1 MAVEIVAENL
11 EAVPAI
17 LRPFVTEAD
26 GKFSLDETRI
36 KTEQDVENVLEA
48 KRKEANDRK
57 AAEDALRPFKQLG
70 KSPEELAE
78 LLKSA
83 GNGNQA
89 GSDPTK
95 SAEYLT
101 LAKQLEELKN
111 AYEPMKTDYEREK
124 EERAKRETWDA
135 VEKQID
141 QLPDKFDRDQV
152 REWAKDARGYFKLN
166 AISELEDID
175 GKKPLDFIISKADK
189 LKLLKEST
197 PSKFGSGRVNNPNT
211 EHRNVNGGTREGGF
225 RERVLASLR
234 EDSKIIE

>member
-11 EAVPAI
+11 ESVPEI
-17 LRPFVTEAD
+17 LRPFVTENG

-36 KTEQDVENVLEA
+36 KTEKDVENVLEA

-57 AAEDALRPFKQLG
+57 AAEDALRAFKQLG

-78 LLKSA
+78 IIKGA
-83 GNGNQA
+83 VNGNPA

-101 LAKQLEELKN
+101 LKKQFEELDGKYKPVLE
-111 AYEPMKTDYEREK
+111 AYEKEK
-124 EERAKRETWDA
+124 AEKLSRDTWDA
-135 VEKQID
+135 VEKLIG
-141 QLPDKFDRDQV
+141 QLDDKYDRERV
-152 REWAKDARGYFKLN
+152 REWAKDSKSYFKLN
-166 AISELEDID
+166 AISELDEVD

-197 PSKFGSGRVNNPNT
+197 PSKFGGGRVSNPNT
-211 EHRNVNGGTREGGF
+211 EQKNVSGGAREGGF

>member
-11 EAVPAI
+11 EAVPEV
-17 LRPFVTEAD
+17 LRPFVTENG

-36 KTEQDVENVLEA
+36 KTEQDVENELEA

-57 AAEDALRPFKQLG
+57 AAEDALRAFKQLG

-78 LLKSA
+78 MLKNV
-83 GNGNQA
+83 GNSNQA

-111 AYEPMKTDYEREK
+111 AYEPMKADYEREK

-197 PSKFGSGRVNNPNT
+197 PSKFGSGRVNNPNADQK
-211 EHRNVNGGTREGGF
+211 NVTGGQREGSY
-225 RERVLASLR
+225 RYRVTASLQD
-234 EDSKIIE
+234 EKEVD

>member
-17 LRPFVTEAD
+17 LRPFVTENG

-57 AAEDALRPFKQLG
+57 AAEDALRAFKQLG

-111 AYEPMKTDYEREK
+111 AYEPMKADYEREK

-197 PSKFGSGRVNNPNT
+197 PSKFGSGRVNNPNADHKAVT
-211 EHRNVNGGTREGGF
+211 GVTREG
-225 RERVLASLR
+225 SLR
-234 EDSKIIE
+234 ERAAALLKDSKEVD

>member
-11 EAVPAI
+11 EAVPEV
-17 LRPFVTEAD
+17 LRPFVTENG

-78 LLKSA
+78 MLKSA

-111 AYEPMKTDYEREK
+111 AYEPMKADYEREK
-124 EERAKRETWDA
+124 AEKAKRDTWDA
-135 VEKQID
+135 VEKMID
-141 QLPDKFDRDQV
+141 KLDDKYDRELV
-152 REWAKDARGYFKLN
+152 REWAKDSRGYFKLN

-197 PSKFGSGRVNNPNT
+197 PSKFGSGRVNNPNADHKAVT
-211 EHRNVNGGTREGGF
+211 GVTREGSY
-225 RERVLASLR
+225 RDRLAASLQDAK
-234 EDSKIIE
+234 EAD

>member
-11 EAVPAI
+11 EAVPEV
-17 LRPFVTEAD
+17 LRPFVTENG

-111 AYEPMKTDYEREK
+111 AYEPMKADYEREK
-124 EERAKRETWDA
+124 AEKAKRETWDA
-135 VEKQID
+135 VEKMID
-141 QLPDKFDRDQV
+141 KLDDKYDRELV
-152 REWAKDARGYFKLN
+152 REWAKDSRGYFKLN

-197 PSKFGSGRVNNPNT
+197 PSKFGSGRVNNPNADHKAVT
-211 EHRNVNGGTREGGF
+211 GGNREGSL
-225 RERVLASLR
+225 RDRVAASLR
-234 EDSKIIE
+234 DSKEID

>member
-11 EAVPAI
+11 ESVPEI
-17 LRPFVTEAD
+17 LRPFVTENG
-26 GKFSLDETRI
+26 GKFSLDESRI
-36 KTEQDVENVLEA
+36 KTEKDVENVLEA

-57 AAEDALRPFKQLG
+57 AAEDALRAFKQLG

-78 LLKSA
+78 IIKGA
-83 GNGNQA
+83 VNGNPA

-101 LAKQLEELKN
+101 LKKQFEELDGKYKPVLE
-111 AYEPMKTDYEREK
+111 AYEKEK
-124 EERAKRETWDA
+124 AEKLSRDTWDA
-135 VEKQID
+135 VEKLIG
-141 QLPDKFDRDQV
+141 QLDDKYDRERV
-152 REWAKDARGYFKLN
+152 REWAKDSKSYFKLN
-166 AISELEDID
+166 AISELDEVD

-197 PSKFGSGRVNNPNT
+197 PSKFGGGRVNNPNT
-211 EHRNVNGGTREGGF
+211 DQKNVSGGAREGGF

>member
-11 EAVPAI
+11 EAVPEV

-36 KTEQDVENVLEA
+36 KTERDVENVLEA

-78 LLKSA
+78 LLRSA
-83 GNGNQA
+83 ANGNPS

-111 AYEPMKTDYEREK
+111 AYEPMKADYEREK
-124 EERAKRETWDA
+124 AEKLSRDTWDA
-135 VEKQID
+135 VEKLIG
-141 QLPDKFDRDQV
+141 QLDDKYDRELV
-152 REWAKDARGYFKLN
+152 REWAKDSRGYFKLN
-166 AISELEDID
+166 AISELDEVD

-197 PSKFGSGRVNNPNT
+197 PSKFGSGRVNNPNADHKT
-211 EHRNVNGGTREGGF
+211 VTGVTREGSY
-225 RERVLASLR
+225 RDRLAASLQDAK
-234 EDSKIIE
+234 EAD

>member
-11 EAVPAI
+11 DAVPAI
-17 LRPFVTEAD
+17 LRPFVTENG

-101 LAKQLEELKN
+101 LAKQLEELKS
-111 AYEPMKTDYEREK
+111 AYEPMKADYEREK

-152 REWAKDARGYFKLN
+152 REWAKDARSYFKLN

-197 PSKFGSGRVNNPNT
+197 PSKFGSGRVNNPNADHKAVT
-211 EHRNVNGGTREGGF
+211 GTTREGGM
-225 RERVLASLR
+225 RQRVLESLQG
-234 EDSKIIE
+234 EKEI

>member
-17 LRPFVTEAD
+17 LRPFVTESG

-111 AYEPMKTDYEREK
+111 AYEPMKADYEREK
-124 EERAKRETWDA
+124 AEKAKRDTWDA
-135 VEKQID
+135 VEKMID
-141 QLPDKFDRDQV
+141 KLDDKYDRELV
-152 REWAKDARGYFKLN
+152 REWAKDSRGYFKLN

-197 PSKFGSGRVNNPNT
+197 PSKFGSGRVNNPNADHKAVT
-211 EHRNVNGGTREGGF
+211 GVTREGSY
-225 RERVLASLR
+225 RDRLAASLQDAK
-234 EDSKIIE
+234 EAD

>member
-11 EAVPAI
+11 ESVPEI
-17 LRPFVTEAD
+17 LRPFVTENG

-36 KTEQDVENVLEA
+36 KTEKDVENVLEA

-57 AAEDALRPFKQLG
+57 AAEDALRAFKQLG

-78 LLKSA
+78 LLKGA
-83 GNGNQA
+83 VNGNPA

-101 LAKQLEELKN
+101 LKKQFEELDGKYKPVLE
-111 AYEPMKTDYEREK
+111 AYEKEK
-124 EERAKRETWDA
+124 AEKLSRDTWDA
-135 VEKQID
+135 VEKLIG
-141 QLPDKFDRDQV
+141 QLDDKYDRERV
-152 REWAKDARGYFKLN
+152 REWAKDSKSYFKLN
-166 AISELEDID
+166 AISELDEVD

-197 PSKFGSGRVNNPNT
+197 PSKFGGGRVNNPNT
-211 EHRNVNGGTREGGF
+211 DQKNVNGGPREGGY
-225 RERVLASLR
+225 RERLIASLQGAK
-234 EDSKIIE
+234 EAD

>member
-1 MAVEIVAENL
+1 MAIKISAESLEEVPEVMREFVSESDGALVYDEERAFKALVEERNG
-11 EAVPAI
+11 
-17 LRPFVTEAD
+17 RRGD
-26 GKFSLDETRI
+26 
-36 KTEQDVENVLEA
+36 
-48 KRKEANDRK
+48 RKELAK
-57 AAEDALRPFKQLG
+57 FKELG
-70 KSPEELAE
+70 KTSEELAE
-78 LLKSA
+78 MLKSA
-83 GNGNQA
+83 ANGNPA

-111 AYEPMKTDYEREK
+111 AYEPMKADYEREK
-124 EERAKRETWDA
+124 EARAKRETWDA

-211 EHRNVNGGTREGGF
+211 DQKNVNGGAREGGF

>member
-1 MAVEIVAENL
+1 MAIKISAESLEEVPEVMREFVSESDGALVYDEERAFKALVEERNG
-11 EAVPAI
+11 
-17 LRPFVTEAD
+17 RRGD
-26 GKFSLDETRI
+26 
-36 KTEQDVENVLEA
+36 
-48 KRKEANDRK
+48 RKELAK
-57 AAEDALRPFKQLG
+57 FKELG
-70 KSPEELAE
+70 KTSEELAE

-111 AYEPMKTDYEREK
+111 AYEPMKADYEREK
-124 EERAKRETWDA
+124 AEKAKRETWDA
-135 VEKQID
+135 VEKMID
-141 QLPDKFDRDQV
+141 KLDDKYDRELV
-152 REWAKDARGYFKLN
+152 REWAKDSRGYFKLN

-197 PSKFGSGRVNNPNT
+197 PSKFGSGRVNNPNADHKAVT
-211 EHRNVNGGTREGGF
+211 GGNREG
-225 RERVLASLR
+225 SLR
-234 EDSKIIE
+234 ERAAALLKDSKEVD

>member
-11 EAVPAI
+11 EAVPEI
-17 LRPFVTEAD
+17 LRPFVTENG

-78 LLKSA
+78 MLKSA
-83 GNGNQA
+83 ANGNQA

-111 AYEPMKTDYEREK
+111 AYEPMKADYEREK

-152 REWAKDARGYFKLN
+152 REWAKDARSYFKLN

-197 PSKFGSGRVNNPNT
+197 PSKFGSGRVNNPNADHKAVT
-211 EHRNVNGGTREGGF
+211 GVTREGGM
-225 RERVLASLR
+225 RQRVLESLQG
-234 EDSKIIE
+234 EKEI

>member
-11 EAVPAI
+11 ESVPEV
-17 LRPFVTEAD
+17 LRPFVTENG

-36 KTEQDVENVLEA
+36 KTERDVENVLEA

-57 AAEDALRPFKQLG
+57 AAEDALRAFKQLG

-83 GNGNQA
+83 GNGNQE

-101 LAKQLEELKN
+101 LKKQFEELDGKYKPVLE
-111 AYEPMKTDYEREK
+111 AYEKEK
-124 EERAKRETWDA
+124 AEKLSRDTWDA
-135 VEKQID
+135 VEKLIG
-141 QLPDKFDRDQV
+141 QLDDKYDRELV
-152 REWAKDARGYFKLN
+152 REWAKDSKSYFKLN
-166 AISELEDID
+166 AISELDEVD

-189 LKLLKEST
+189 LKFLKEST
-197 PSKFGSGRVNNPNT
+197 PSKFGSGRVSNPNT
-211 EHRNVNGGTREGGF
+211 DHKNATGGQREGSY
-225 RERVLASLR
+225 RDRLAASLQDAK
-234 EDSKIIE
+234 EAE

>member
-78 LLKSA
+78 LLRSA
-83 GNGNQA
+83 ANGNPA

-111 AYEPMKTDYEREK
+111 AYEPMKADYEREK
-124 EERAKRETWDA
+124 AEKAKRETWDA
-135 VEKQID
+135 VEKMID
-141 QLPDKFDRDQV
+141 KLDDKYDRELV
-152 REWAKDARGYFKLN
+152 REWAKDSRGYFKLN

-197 PSKFGSGRVNNPNT
+197 PSKFGSGRVNNPNADHKAVT
-211 EHRNVNGGTREGGF
+211 GVTREGSY
-225 RERVLASLR
+225 RDRLAASLQDAK
-234 EDSKIIE
+234 EAD

>member
-1 MAVEIVAENL
+1 MAVEIVAKDVESIP
-11 EAVPAI
+11 EI

-26 GKFSLDETRI
+26 GKFSLDESRI
-36 KTEQDVENVLEA
+36 KTEKDVENVLEA

-57 AAEDALRPFKQLG
+57 AAEDALRAFKQLG

-78 LLKSA
+78 IIKGA
-83 GNGNQA
+83 VNGNPA

-101 LAKQLEELKN
+101 LKKQFEELDGKYKPVLE
-111 AYEPMKTDYEREK
+111 AYEKEK
-124 EERAKRETWDA
+124 AEKLSRDTWDA
-135 VEKQID
+135 VEKLIG
-141 QLPDKFDRDQV
+141 QLDDKYDRERV
-152 REWAKDARGYFKLN
+152 REWAKDSKSYFKLN
-166 AISELEDID
+166 AISELDEVD

-197 PSKFGSGRVNNPNT
+197 PSKFGGGRVSNPNT
-211 EHRNVNGGTREGGF
+211 DHRNVNGGTREGGF

>member
-11 EAVPAI
+11 EAVPEV
-17 LRPFVTEAD
+17 LRPFVTENG

-48 KRKEANDRK
+48 KRKETNDRK

-78 LLKSA
+78 LLRSA
-83 GNGNQA
+83 ANGNPA

-101 LAKQLEELKN
+101 LAKQLEDLKN
-111 AYEPMKTDYEREK
+111 AYEPMKADYEREK
-124 EERAKRETWDA
+124 AEKAKRETWDA
-135 VEKQID
+135 VEKMID
-141 QLPDKFDRDQV
+141 KLDDKYDRELV
-152 REWAKDARGYFKLN
+152 REWAKDSRGYFKLN

-211 EHRNVNGGTREGGF
+211 DQKNVTGGQREGSY
-225 RERVLASLR
+225 RDRLTASLQDAK
-234 EDSKIIE
+234 EVD

>member
-1 MAVEIVAENL
+1 MAIKISAESLEEVPEVMREFVSESDGALVYDEERAFKALVEERNG
-11 EAVPAI
+11 
-17 LRPFVTEAD
+17 RRGD
-26 GKFSLDETRI
+26 
-36 KTEQDVENVLEA
+36 
-48 KRKEANDRK
+48 RKELAK
-57 AAEDALRPFKQLG
+57 FKELG
-70 KSPEELAE
+70 KTSEELAE
-78 LLKSA
+78 MLKSA

-111 AYEPMKTDYEREK
+111 AYEPMKADYEREK
-124 EERAKRETWDA
+124 AEKAKRETWDA
-135 VEKQID
+135 VEKMIEKLD
-141 QLPDKFDRDQV
+141 DKYDRELV
-152 REWAKDARGYFKLN
+152 REWAKDSRGYFKLN

-211 EHRNVNGGTREGGF
+211 DQKNVTGVQ
-225 RERVLASLR
+225 RVGSLRDRVAASLQDAK
-234 EDSKIIE
+234 EAD

>member
-1 MAVEIVAENL
+1 MAIKISAESLEEVPEVMREFVSESDGALVYDEERAFKALVEERNG
-11 EAVPAI
+11 
-17 LRPFVTEAD
+17 RRGD
-26 GKFSLDETRI
+26 
-36 KTEQDVENVLEA
+36 
-48 KRKEANDRK
+48 RKELAK
-57 AAEDALRPFKQLG
+57 FKELG
-70 KSPEELAE
+70 KTSEELAE

-101 LAKQLEELKN
+101 LKKQFEELDGKYKPVLE
-111 AYEPMKTDYEREK
+111 AYEK
-124 EERAKRETWDA
+124 ERAEKLSRDTWDA
-135 VEKQID
+135 VEKLIG
-141 QLPDKFDRDQV
+141 QLDDKYDRERV
-152 REWAKDARGYFKLN
+152 REWAKDSKSYFKLN
-166 AISELEDID
+166 AISELDEVD

-211 EHRNVNGGTREGGF
+211 DQKNVTGGAREGGF

>member
-11 EAVPAI
+11 EAVPEV
-17 LRPFVTEAD
+17 LRPFVTENG

-78 LLKSA
+78 MLKNV
-83 GNGNQA
+83 GNGNPA

-111 AYEPMKTDYEREK
+111 AYEPMKADYEREK

-197 PSKFGSGRVNNPNT
+197 PSKFGSGRVNNPNADHKAVT
-211 EHRNVNGGTREGGF
+211 GVTREGGM
-225 RERVLASLR
+225 RQRVLESLQG
-234 EDSKIIE
+234 EKEI

>member
-11 EAVPAI
+11 DAVPEI

-78 LLKSA
+78 LLKSV

-89 GSDPTK
+89 GNDPTK

-101 LAKQLEELKN
+101 LKKQFEEL
-111 AYEPMKTDYEREK
+111 
-124 EERAKRETWDA
+124 
-135 VEKQID
+135 
-141 QLPDKFDRDQV
+141 
-152 REWAKDARGYFKLN
+152 
-166 AISELEDID
+166 D
-175 GKKPLDFIISKADK
+175 GKY
-189 LKLLKEST
+189 
-197 PSKFGSGRVNNPNT
+197 
-211 EHRNVNGGTREGGF
+211 
-225 RERVLASLR
+225 
-234 EDSKIIE
+234 

>member
-11 EAVPAI
+11 EAVPEI
-17 LRPFVTEAD
+17 LRPFVTENG

-111 AYEPMKTDYEREK
+111 AYEPMKADYEREK
-124 EERAKRETWDA
+124 AEKAKRETWDA
-135 VEKQID
+135 VEKMID
-141 QLPDKFDRDQV
+141 KLDDKYDRELV
-152 REWAKDARGYFKLN
+152 REWAKDSRGYFKLN

-197 PSKFGSGRVNNPNT
+197 PSKFGSGRVNNPNADHKAVT
-211 EHRNVNGGTREGGF
+211 GGNREG
-225 RERVLASLR
+225 SLR
-234 EDSKIIE
+234 ERAAALLKDSKEVD

>member
-11 EAVPAI
+11 DAVPAI
-17 LRPFVTEAD
+17 LRPFVTENG

-57 AAEDALRPFKQLG
+57 AAEDALRAFKQLG

-111 AYEPMKTDYEREK
+111 AYEPMKADYEREK
-124 EERAKRETWDA
+124 EERSKRETWDA

-152 REWAKDARGYFKLN
+152 REWAKDARSYFKLN

-211 EHRNVNGGTREGGF
+211 DHKAVTGATREGGM
-225 RERVLASLR
+225 RQRVLESLQG
-234 EDSKIIE
+234 EKEI

>member
-11 EAVPAI
+11 ESVPEI
-17 LRPFVTEAD
+17 LRPFVTENG

-36 KTEQDVENVLEA
+36 KTEKDVENVLEA

-57 AAEDALRPFKQLG
+57 AAEDALRAFKQLG

-111 AYEPMKTDYEREK
+111 AYEPMKADYEREK
-124 EERAKRETWDA
+124 EARAKRETWDA

-152 REWAKDARGYFKLN
+152 REWAKDARSYFKLN

-211 EHRNVNGGTREGGF
+211 DQKNVSGGPREGGF

-234 EDSKIIE
+234 DSKIIE

>member
-11 EAVPAI
+11 DAVPAI
-17 LRPFVTEAD
+17 LRPFVTENG

-101 LAKQLEELKN
+101 LKKQFEELDGKYKPVLE
-111 AYEPMKTDYEREK
+111 AYEKEK
-124 EERAKRETWDA
+124 AEKLSRDTWDA
-135 VEKQID
+135 VEKLIG
-141 QLPDKFDRDQV
+141 QLDDKYDRERV
-152 REWAKDARGYFKLN
+152 REWAKDSKSYFKLN
-166 AISELEDID
+166 AISELDEVD

-197 PSKFGSGRVNNPNT
+197 PSKFGSGRVSNPNT
-211 EHRNVNGGTREGGF
+211 DHKNATGGQREGSY
-225 RERVLASLR
+225 RDRLAASLQDAK
-234 EDSKIIE
+234 EAD

>member
-11 EAVPAI
+11 ESVPEI

-26 GKFSLDETRI
+26 GKFSLDESRI
-36 KTEQDVENVLEA
+36 KTEKDVENVLEA

-57 AAEDALRPFKQLG
+57 AAEDALRAFKQLG

-78 LLKSA
+78 IIKGA
-83 GNGNQA
+83 VNGNPA

-101 LAKQLEELKN
+101 LKKQFEELDGKYKPVLE
-111 AYEPMKTDYEREK
+111 AYEKEK
-124 EERAKRETWDA
+124 AEKLSRDTWDA
-135 VEKQID
+135 VEKLIG
-141 QLPDKFDRDQV
+141 QLDDKYDRERV
-152 REWAKDARGYFKLN
+152 REWAKDSKSYFKLN
-166 AISELEDID
+166 AISELDEVD

-197 PSKFGSGRVNNPNT
+197 PSKFGGGRVNNPNT
-211 EHRNVNGGTREGGF
+211 DQKNVNGGPREGSY
-225 RERVLASLR
+225 RDRLAASLQDAK
-234 EDSKIIE
+234 EAD

>member
-17 LRPFVTEAD
+17 LRPFVTENG

-78 LLKSA
+78 MLRSA
-83 GNGNQA
+83 ANGNPA

-111 AYEPMKTDYEREK
+111 AYEPMKADYEREK

-152 REWAKDARGYFKLN
+152 REWAKDARSYFKLN

-197 PSKFGSGRVNNPNT
+197 PSKFGSGRVNNPNADHKAVT
-211 EHRNVNGGTREGGF
+211 GTTREGGM
-225 RERVLASLR
+225 RQRVLESLQG
-234 EDSKIIE
+234 EKEI

>member
-11 EAVPAI
+11 EAVPEI
-17 LRPFVTEAD
+17 LRSFVTENG

-78 LLKSA
+78 MLKSA

-89 GSDPTK
+89 GNDPTK

-111 AYEPMKTDYEREK
+111 AYEPMKADYEREK
-124 EERAKRETWDA
+124 AEKAKRDTWDA
-135 VEKQID
+135 VEKMIEKLD
-141 QLPDKFDRDQV
+141 DKYDRELV
-152 REWAKDARGYFKLN
+152 REWAKDSRGYFKLN

-189 LKLLKEST
+189 LKLLKGST

-211 EHRNVNGGTREGGF
+211 DQKNVTGGQ
-225 RERVLASLR
+225 RVGSLRDRVAASLQDAK
-234 EDSKIIE
+234 EAD

>member
-11 EAVPAI
+11 ESVPEV
-17 LRPFVTEAD
+17 LRPFVTENG
-26 GKFSLDETRI
+26 GKFSLDETKI

-48 KRKEANDRK
+48 KRKETNDRK

-83 GNGNQA
+83 GNANQA

-111 AYEPMKTDYEREK
+111 AYEPMKADYEREK
-124 EERAKRETWDA
+124 AEKAKRETWDA
-135 VEKQID
+135 VEKMIEKLD
-141 QLPDKFDRDQV
+141 DKYDRELV
-152 REWAKDARGYFKLN
+152 REWAKDSRGYFKLN

-197 PSKFGSGRVNNPNT
+197 PSKFGGGRVNNPNT
-211 EHRNVNGGTREGGF
+211 DQKNVNGGPRECGY

>member
-1 MAVEIVAENL
+1 MAVEIVTENL
-11 EAVPAI
+11 ESVPEI

-36 KTEQDVENVLEA
+36 KTEKDVENVLEA

-57 AAEDALRPFKQLG
+57 VAEDALRAFKQLG

-78 LLKSA
+78 IIKGA
-83 GNGNQA
+83 VNGNQA

-101 LAKQLEELKN
+101 LKKQFEELDGKYKPVLE
-111 AYEPMKTDYEREK
+111 AYEKEK
-124 EERAKRETWDA
+124 AEKLSRDTWDA
-135 VEKQID
+135 VEKLIG
-141 QLPDKFDRDQV
+141 QLDDKYDRERV
-152 REWAKDARGYFKLN
+152 REWAKDSKSYFKLN
-166 AISELEDID
+166 AISELDEVD

-197 PSKFGSGRVNNPNT
+197 PSKFGGGRVNNPNT
-211 EHRNVNGGTREGGF
+211 DQKNVNGGPREGGY
-225 RERVLASLR
+225 RERLIASLQDAK
-234 EDSKIIE
+234 EAD

>member
-11 EAVPAI
+11 EAVPEV
-17 LRPFVTEAD
+17 LRPFVTENG

-111 AYEPMKTDYEREK
+111 AYEPMKADYEREK
-124 EERAKRETWDA
+124 EARAKRETWDA

-152 REWAKDARGYFKLN
+152 REWAKDARSYFKLN

-197 PSKFGSGRVNNPNT
+197 PSKFGSGRVSNPNT
-211 EHRNVNGGTREGGF
+211 DQKNVTGGQREGSYHD
-225 RERVLASLR
+225 RLAASLQD
-234 EDSKIIE
+234 EKEID

>member
-11 EAVPAI
+11 ESVPEV

-57 AAEDALRPFKQLG
+57 AAEDALRAFKQLG

-101 LAKQLEELKN
+101 LKKQFEELDGKYKPVLE
-111 AYEPMKTDYEREK
+111 AYEKEK
-124 EERAKRETWDA
+124 AEKLSRDTWDA
-135 VEKQID
+135 VEKLIG
-141 QLPDKFDRDQV
+141 QLDDKYDRELV
-152 REWAKDARGYFKLN
+152 REWAKDSKSYFKLN
-166 AISELEDID
+166 AISELDEVD

-197 PSKFGSGRVNNPNT
+197 PSKFGSGRVSNPNT
-211 EHRNVNGGTREGGF
+211 DHKNATGGQREGSY
-225 RERVLASLR
+225 RDRLAASLQDAK
-234 EDSKIIE
+234 EAE